1 MGIFDWLFKKGNE
14 DIEKYIK
21 RKKRSTRWN
30 LKDPKI
36 YGFIDLKDR
45 DPKYIDTIKEYRK
58 EIKIK
63 RYNLCKKSG
72 YNENKCVEFSN
83 PIIRIQ
89 CPKCYFAGYS
99 EHQSNGFISTRK
111 WSCTPGLLVGSG
123 GSEMFCTKHNITI
136 SRTEHWIS

>member
-21 RKKRSTRWN
+21 RKKRSTRW
-30 LKDPKI
+30 LYDRV
-36 YGFIDLKDR
+36 IDLKDKDPKYK
-45 DPKYIDTIKEYRK
+45 DPKYIDTIKQLTK
-58 EIKIK
+58 ETKIT
-63 RYNLCKKSG
+63 RYNLCKRSG

-83 PIIRIQ
+83 PMIQIQ

-111 WSCTPGLLVGSG
+111 WSCSPGPLAGSG